1 MDFYSLLFSILDYDH
16 DDLPY
21 NPRYATYQ
29 GSSTLPTIPE
39 DGPPPPEEAVAF
51 PQGPHKDNSD
61 STSVTK
67 ESIIT
72 RTTCGKYL
80 QKVISLIPNQINRFE

>member
-1 MDFYSLLFSILDYDH
+1 MLFSLFISILDYDH

-39 DGPPPPEEAVAF
+39 DGPPPPEDPVAF
-51 PQGPHKDNSD
+51 PQGPHKDASD